1 MAVQLLPAFNT
12 RQGWG
17 CSEDQVHMRK
27 TWLPRPPSNPH
38 WSHKRWTDTGVTR
51 QSHCWRFEEE
61 RASVCRRA
69 QQIGHSIMEAL
80 LNLSDLFPCRL
91 PDWEQKEGWNSEG
104 LALSRFDRT
113 QGEAGALT
121 QPLERSALP
130 CLSPLVALPP
140 QAPKLTDLSAWIRC
154 YLASQTLR
162 GRHLQV
168 PYCLIF
174 FSLFFLSLW
183 HWPNF
188 SC

>member
-38 WSHKRWTDTGVTR
+38 WSHKWWTDTGVTC
-51 QSHCWRFEEE
+51 QSVLEVRGGESTCLQTCPAGWAQHHG
-61 RASVCRRA
+61 SVA
-69 QQIGHSIMEAL
+69 E
-80 LNLSDLFPCRL
+80 SDVFPCQL
-91 PDWEQKEGWNSEG
+91 PDWEQTEGWNSEG

-113 QGEAGALT
+113 QGEVGALT
-121 QPLERSALP
+121 QPLERRALP

-140 QAPKLTDLSAWIRC
+140 QAPKLTDLSAWTQC
-154 YLASQTLR
+154 YLVSQTLL

-188 SC
+188 FC